1 MIACITRLLGGRYI
15 VYNSAVE
22 IEGLWIIESNYIQL
36 PYIYLSVEEIAWTV
50 RTNNYT
56 TCNK

>member
-15 VYNSAVE
+15 VYNNAVE

-36 PYIYLSVEEIAWTV
+36 PYIYLP
-50 RTNNYT
+50 
-56 TCNK
+56 